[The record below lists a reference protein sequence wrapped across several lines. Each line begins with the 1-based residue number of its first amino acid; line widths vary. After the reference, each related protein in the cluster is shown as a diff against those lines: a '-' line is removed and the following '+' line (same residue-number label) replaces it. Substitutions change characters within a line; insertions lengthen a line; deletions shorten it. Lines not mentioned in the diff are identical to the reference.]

1 METTEGKLPPD
12 ERLRLFKGV
21 VENLM
26 HDASKVLAE
35 LELEV
40 NGPEAER
47 LMSLLDQYL
56 SYTERLCK
64 GESRRPGCDE
74 HSINWESS
82 QKGRFVF
89 HILFSSVKPAFIRP
103 DPRMELTR

>member
-47 LMSLLDQYL
+47 LMSLLDHYL
-56 SYTERLCK
+56 GYTERLCK
-64 GESRRPGCDE
+64 GESSRPGYDE
-74 HSINWESS
+74 LSIN
-82 QKGRFVF
+82 
-89 HILFSSVKPAFIRP
+89 
-103 DPRMELTR
+103 